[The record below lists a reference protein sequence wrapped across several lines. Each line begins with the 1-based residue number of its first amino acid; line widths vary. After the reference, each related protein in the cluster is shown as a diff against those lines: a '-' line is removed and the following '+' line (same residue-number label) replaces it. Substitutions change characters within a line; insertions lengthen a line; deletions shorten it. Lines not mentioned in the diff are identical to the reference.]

1 MQEFCC
7 WKPNGKIHG
16 FTRLAPLSGWFPEQQ
31 PQDCLTTGAT
41 GSSNYGQ
48 KPKLE
53 LGPISQI
60 PLLSLQGFRTN
71 NAQTV

>member
-53 LGPISQI
+53 LGPISQS
-60 PLLSLQGFRTN
+60 PRFH
-71 NAQTV
+71 QTIESTRF